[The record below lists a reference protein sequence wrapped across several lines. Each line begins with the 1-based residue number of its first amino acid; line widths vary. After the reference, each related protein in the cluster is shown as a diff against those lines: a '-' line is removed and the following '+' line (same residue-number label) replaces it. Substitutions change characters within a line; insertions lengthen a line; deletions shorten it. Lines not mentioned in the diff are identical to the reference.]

1 MMKRWIGLLACLAMG
16 QVQAA
21 SFDCGKAGT
30 KVEKLICVDQE
41 LSKLDEELAVS
52 YADALKSTDPASLK
66 AEQKAWI
73 KVRNRCVD
81 VACIQKAYRQRTE
94 AIRQALPRP
103 TPAAPPDPPI
113 QKPGLGAQPQANRGL
128 WRCEKIVDKASRT
141 QCEKSRDAEPY
152 AFEIRSVG
160 EGRGYTLCELFR
172 QNIKALG
179 ELPHCGIK
187 IHPKFQKYFSLP
199 EWEDLDPWAN
209 EDYMWQVRQAQD
221 AKCAAFVAEH
231 GKVVPCREYEPVTRE
246 EWRRKFQQEIEEY
259 GLKGDMKR
267 ARFDLSGDGKP
278 EWVLAYRFIP
288 DGPCNPW
295 GYPLLGYKLLVLK
308 EDGKTLDFTRAPA
321 TSGATSNEIPFFFS
335 LNDPRFRSDRSKP
348 SSPSNHTYRLYAGGV
363 PVGFER
369 GGFEVHGNYDTQGD
383 GVIQLHFACQYD
395 IVKKSSK
402 PVAKGVSIEIAPR
415 PTPISAE

>member
-1 MMKRWIGLLACLAMG
+1 MKMRWVGLLACLMVG
-16 QVQAA
+16 QIQAA
-21 SFDCGKAGT
+21 SFDCAKAST
-30 KVEKLICVDQE
+30 KVEKLICTDAE
-41 LSKLDEELAVS
+41 LSKLDEALAAA

-66 AEQKAWI
+66 AGQKAWFN
-73 KVRNRCVD
+73 VRNRCVD

-103 TPAAPPDPPI
+103 APAAPPDPPI

-128 WRCEKIVDKASRT
+128 WRCEKIADKASRT

-152 AFEIRSVG
+152 AFEIRSVR

-172 QNIKALG
+172 QNIEALG

-209 EDYMWQVRQAQD
+209 EDYMWQVKQAQD

-231 GKVVPCREYEPVTRE
+231 GKVVPCREYQPVTRE
-246 EWRRKFQQEIEEY
+246 EWRRKFQQEIKDN

-288 DGPCNPW
+288 DTPCNSW
-295 GYPLLGYKLLVLK
+295 GEPLLGYKLLVLK
-308 EDGKTLDFTRAPA
+308 EDGKTLDFSKTPHSP
-321 TSGATSNEIPFFFS
+321 TENEYPFFFS
-335 LNDPRFRSDRSKP
+335 LNDPRFPPLPDVVRSHS
-348 SSPSNHTYRLYAGGV
+348 YRLYAGGIS
-363 PVGFER
+363 VGYER
-369 GGFEVHGNYDTQGD
+369 GGLGIHGNYDTHGD

-395 IVKKSSK
+395 IFKKSSK
-402 PVAKGVSIEIAPR
+402 PAVN
-415 PTPISAE
+415 PTK

>member
-1 MMKRWIGLLACLAMG
+1 MKKPWISLLMCLAIG
-16 QVQAA
+16 PLQAA

-30 KVEKLICVDQE
+30 KVEKVICADAE
-41 LSKLDEELAVS
+41 LSKLDEELSSA
-52 YADALKSTDPASLK
+52 YADALKSTDPAKLK
-66 AEQKAWI
+66 AEQKAWL
-73 KVRNRCVD
+73 KDRNRCAYVE
-81 VACIQKAYRQRTE
+81 CIQTAYRQRTE

-103 TPAAPPDPPI
+103 APAAQPDPPI
-113 QKPGLGAQPQANRGL
+113 QKPSINEQLRASQGL
-128 WRCEKIVDKASRT
+128 WHCEKIQNNASRE
-141 QCEKSRDAEPY
+141 QCEKSRNAKPY
-152 AFEIRSVG
+152 TFEIRSVN
-160 EGRGYTLCELFR
+160 EGKGYTLCELFR
-172 QNIKALG
+172 QNIEALG
-179 ELPHCGIK
+179 ELPHCGIR
-187 IHPKFQKYFSLP
+187 IHPKFRKYFSLP

-209 EDYMWQVRQAQD
+209 EEYMWQVKLAQD

-231 GKVVPCREYEPVTRE
+231 GKVPPCRDYEPVTRE
-246 EWRRKFQQEIEEY
+246 AWRRKFKHEIEEN
-259 GLKGDMKR
+259 GLRGEMKR

-288 DGPCNPW
+288 DTPCNPW

-308 EDGKTLDFTRAPA
+308 EDGRTPDFSRTPA

-335 LNDPRFRSDRSKP
+335 LNDPRFRSDRSEP

-363 PVGFER
+363 SVGYER

-402 PVAKGVSIEIAPR
+402 PAVNVTK
-415 PTPISAE
+415 